1 MISAALKPINV
12 TSTGTKCCWG
22 ESKAVKDQ
30 VANVNVVARMA
41 AAMEEHMERVRQV
54 MKEM

>member
-41 AAMEEHMERVRQV
+41 ALMEEHMERVRQV